1 MDNNGSDMNETN
13 MLLMSTISN
22 ITRSYNDNIT
32 GYNNN
37 IRSIISLLNLIASNV
52 ERHVESNEFHISPRM
67 YSRGNVSSRAEP
79 IFSFPNTNRFR
90 NRNNNTRRFANPTQS
105 PRLRLARELLY
116 DNGDTLQIETINDLM
131 DRFQVQM
138 QPVPVSPSLN
148 QIQLATRSYNYSSE
162 ELEANP
168 DEVCPITMEEFEE
181 GDEVCVIIHCNHL
194 FKKEALY
201 RWFNNNVRCPV
212 CRYDV
217 RDYIEPEEDISGNNI
232 SGILNENMINTTVD
246 AIGGALRT
254 AMNEFNGGT
263 ANIMSLEL
271 PIPITRTNS
280 GSLSQFFRDLSNN
293 IN

>member
-1 MDNNGSDMNETN
+1 
-13 MLLMSTISN
+13 MSTLSN
-22 ITRSYNDNIT
+22 ITRSYNENIT

-37 IRSIISLLNLIASNV
+37 IRSIISLLNLIASNL
-52 ERHVESNEFHISPRM
+52 ESEVESNEFNISPRM
-67 YSRGNVSSRAEP
+67 YSRANISTRTEP

-90 NRNNNTRRFANPTQS
+90 NRNNNTRRFANPAQS

-116 DNGDTLQIETINDLM
+116 DGGDILQIETINDLM

-138 QPVPVSPSLN
+138 QPVTVSPSLN
-148 QIQLATRSYNYSSE
+148 QIQTATRSYNYSSQE
-162 ELEANP
+162 IRANP
-168 DEVCPITMEEFEE
+168 DEVCPITLEQFEE
-181 GDEVCVIIHCNHL
+181 GDEVCVIIYCNHL

-201 RWFNNNVRCPV
+201 RWFNSNVRCPV

-217 RDYIEPEEDISGNNI
+217 REYIEPEEDISGNNI
-232 SGILNENMINTTVD
+232 SSVLNENIINNTVD

-280 GSLSQFFRDLSNN
+280 GTLSQFFRDISNN